1 MFRSSLLPAN
11 LVVAGLALV
20 MGCGKAGPPPSAKC
34 KGVVT
39 YQGQPLAEAEIY
51 FVSAQKGFSANASVN
66 QGNYEIT
73 AGLPPASYKVF
84 LTRPRITAPPMT
96 GAPPPAAK
104 EFLVPDKYLSETTSG
119 LSADVKAGENT
130 ADFKVD

>member
-51 FVSAQKGFSANASVN
+51 FVSAQKGFSAQSSPSR
-66 QGNYEIT
+66 QHQHRG
-73 AGLPPASYKVF
+73 PA
-84 LTRPRITAPPMT
+84 RPH
-96 GAPPPAAK
+96 G
-104 EFLVPDKYLSETTSG
+104 G
-119 LSADVKAGENT
+119 
-130 ADFKVD
+130 